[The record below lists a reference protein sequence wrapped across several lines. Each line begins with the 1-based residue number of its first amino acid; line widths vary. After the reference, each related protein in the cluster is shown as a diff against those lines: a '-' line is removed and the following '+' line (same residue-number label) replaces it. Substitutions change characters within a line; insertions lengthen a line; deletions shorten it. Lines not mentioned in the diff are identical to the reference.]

1 LRGHAGV
8 DGRAT
13 GSLVPLAAFHVLAIR
28 QRNGYRVFEE
38 VEDWFP
44 IATRALHNHA
54 RALFIG
60 RQRHKAW
67 RSAWNVPNFRVSAF
81 GSPSAGRGQQ
91 AYRQKGLAA
100 IDAGAT
106 FDHCWDHERSPS
118 VEGCRRFW
126 LEFLPRPQLAPFGG
140 PCTPAE
146 SVFFTVF
153 PMWLSTA
160 CLRHQLVSIFGK
172 PRRKRSGPAIFMPE
186 GAHSLIAVF
195 FERR

>member
-1 LRGHAGV
+1 MGEPPAI
-8 DGRAT
+8 
-13 GSLVPLAAFHVLAIR
+13 VPVCLMSLAAFHVLAVR
-28 QRNGYRVFEE
+28 QRNGYTVFED

-44 IATRALHNHA
+44 ITTRTLHNHA
-54 RALFIG
+54 CALFPGKPAAQSLEVGMECAELPGLSLRLSI
-60 RQRHKAW
+60 RRA
-67 RSAWNVPNFRVSAF
+67 S
-81 GSPSAGRGQQ
+81 QQ
-91 AYRQKGLAA
+91 AYCQKGLAD

-140 PCTPAE
+140 PCTPAQ

-160 CLRHQLVSIFGK
+160 RLRLPLVSTFGR
-172 PRRKRSGPAIFMPE
+172 PLASAQARHFHARGCAVAHRS
-186 GAHSLIAVF
+186 F
-195 FERR
+195 F